1 VLYLKDES
9 VCNYIEMN
17 VREKISRTLTFTR
30 EKDTK
35 NTIRYQEVRDGSDV
49 VIGPLYIQ
57 KHFLPTIIPTNL
69 RITVTIDGE
78 GE

>member
-1 VLYLKDES
+1 MLYLKDER

-17 VREKISRTLTFTR
+17 VCEKISKTLTFTR

-57 KHFLPTIIPTNL
+57 KHFLPKIIPTNL

>member
-1 VLYLKDES
+1 MKES
-9 VCNYIEMN
+9 SNYREMN
-17 VREKISRTLTFTR
+17 VREKIEKTLTFTR

-35 NTIRYQEVRDGSDV
+35 NTVRYQEVRDGYGSDV

-57 KHFLPTIIPTNL
+57 KHFLPPMIPKNL

-78 GE
+78 G